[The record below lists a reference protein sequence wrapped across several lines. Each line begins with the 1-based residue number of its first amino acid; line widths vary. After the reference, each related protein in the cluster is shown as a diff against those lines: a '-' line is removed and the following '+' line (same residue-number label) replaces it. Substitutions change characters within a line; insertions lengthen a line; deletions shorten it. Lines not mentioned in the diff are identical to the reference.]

1 MKKRLVALLAG
12 LLTVLSLGFG
22 LAQFSDVPAGHW
34 AKEAVEA
41 LAARGIIVGFP
52 DGTFRGNETLTR
64 YQAALI
70 IYRLLQQIEEELK
83 AKGESPTMEALS
95 PEDLEALKNAIQ
107 ELAAELAAL
116 GVRVSALEDSAA
128 TKEDIAR
135 LEALI
140 EELKAQPAPEP
151 GMDQAALQDLLDR
164 VEAASIA
171 ADTALAQAQ
180 QLAEQLEALAQ
191 DVEGVK
197 GDLAALATQVEAN
210 AQAIQALNEL
220 AVLLNQDVLS
230 LRDQVAAL
238 EKGAVTQEDLENLKA
253 SLEGLKG
260 RLESVEALVESLA
273 SESDL
278 TDRVEAASIA
288 ADTALA
294 QAQQLAQQLAE
305 QLEALA
311 QDVEGVKGDLAALAT
326 QVEANAQAIQA
337 LNELAVLLNQDVLSL
352 RDQVAALEKGAVT
365 QEDLENLK
373 ASLEGLKGRLE
384 SVEALVESLASE
396 SDLTDRVEAASIA
409 ADTALAQAQQLAE
422 QLEALAQDVEGVKGD
437 LAALATQVEANA
449 QTIQALNELAVL
461 LNQDVLSLQ
470 DRVTALE
477 KALAER
483 GEGPDINLD
492 DLASKEDVAAIQ
504 EFAAALRSDLVGLS
518 EKVSKLE
525 GQVAELSKVQYSIKG
540 SLTATYGFVTL
551 AGDNFDIDR
560 LFATP
565 FSTGVFGSST
575 LPPDQQVGSN
585 VELPD
590 VASRQLTEGSLTLDF
605 GFKNNAPAATGVAV
619 SEATVQIFTSAI
631 TSGAPTPNP
640 RLNTATL
647 KGTVD
652 GQPFSVVYHWR
663 ASSFQFNDYLFVNRS
678 DSRREHRQGVVATF
692 QGTKLPLSPEV
703 TVVLG
708 TSSGGD
714 SGNIFGDS
722 GYFGIRAA
730 LKPLEGLTL
739 ALNYALADTEPLTAT
754 PPANPD
760 RSALGVDGTL
770 KLGDFSVK
778 GLFVTSR
785 PETGIYFRNYFD
797 PNESDWVYYVQLDGK
812 LGPLSLKANYH
823 AVDPDYANGRAGMSA
838 DHLQYYG
845 GVKGRQNPAPYRANE
860 EGLGVELGLPVG
872 PVEIG
877 GYLNSYGTYPY
888 NPAPNAIT
896 TEAGASAKV
905 ALFSGFSLKA
915 AYDAAWKGDSYLD
928 LRIQNSASITGTLS
942 HDGAAKDALVKDLN
956 LTLEGKYNNLH
967 TSSPYFGLAVY
978 GDYKLAL
985 GPLSLDKI
993 LFRYHEPNFNNP
1005 NDETLKGG
1013 LQASVKLDTLPL
1025 KPSLIGEVAARQTQ
1039 QTTGGPIEELKWSV
1053 GLSLGELL
1061 FPGSK
1066 LEARYGEYRAANVA
1080 DILRG
1085 AVNRAFDPSDD
1096 RLYSG
1101 GGTASGFVAGFNVT
1115 WSYYDFRADYGEYI
1129 TSLGDHARTFRVTYT
1144 TRF

>member
-12 LLTVLSLGFG
+12 LLTVLSMGFG

-41 LAARGIIVGFP
+41 LAAKGIIVGFP
-52 DGTFRGNETLTR
+52 DGTFRGNEPITR

-83 AKGESPTMEALS
+83 AKGTSPTLEALS

-128 TKEDIAR
+128 TKDDIAR

-140 EELKAQPAPEP
+140 EELRAQPAPEP

-191 DVEGVK
+191 
-197 GDLAALATQVEAN
+197 
-210 AQAIQALNEL
+210 AIQALNEL
-220 AVLLNQDVLS
+220 AVTLNQDVLS

-278 TDRVEAASIA
+278 LDRVEAASIA

-294 QAQQLAQQLAE
+294 QAQQLAE

-311 QDVEGVKGDLAALAT
+311 QAVEGVKGDLAALAT

-337 LNELAVLLNQDVLSL
+337 LNELAVTLNQDVLSL

-396 SDLTDRVEAASIA
+396 SDLLDRVEAASIA

-422 QLEALAQDVEGVKGD
+422 QLEALAQAVEGVKGD

-449 QTIQALNELAVL
+449 QAIQALNELAVL

-477 KALAER
+477 KALAEQ
-483 GEGPDINLD
+483 GEGPAINLD
-492 DLASKEDVAAIQ
+492 ELASKEDVAAVQ
-504 EFAAALRSDLVGLS
+504 EFAAALRSDLVSLS

-525 GQVAELSKVQYSIKG
+525 SQVADLSRVQYSIRG
-540 SLTATYGFVTL
+540 ALTATYGFVTL
-551 AGDNFDIDR
+551 AGTNFDIDR

-565 FSTGVFGSST
+565 FSTGVFGST
-575 LPPDQQVGSN
+575 EQKGSN
-585 VELPD
+585 VELED

-631 TSGAPTPNP
+631 ASGAPTPNP

-663 ASSFQFNDYLFVNRS
+663 FSSFRFNDYLFVNRS

-708 TSSGGD
+708 TSSATGTGADLGD
-714 SGNIFGDS
+714 IFGVS

-739 ALNYALADTEPLTAT
+739 ALNYALADEEA
-754 PPANPD
+754 ASGGNPD

-823 AVDPDYANGRAGMSA
+823 AVDPDYANGQAGMSA

-1013 LQASVKLDTLPL
+1013 LQASLKLDGLPF
-1025 KPSLIGEVAARQTQ
+1025 KPSLTGEVAARQTRQ
-1039 QTTGGPIEELKWSV
+1039 ASGGNIEELKWSV

-1096 RLYSG
+1096 RLYSDN
-1101 GGTASGFVAGFNVT
+1101 GTNSGSVSGSVAGFNVT

-1129 TSLGDHARTFRVTYT
+1129 TSAGDHARTFRVTYT

>member
-12 LLTVLSLGFG
+12 LLTVLSMGFG

-41 LAARGIIVGFP
+41 LAAKGIIVGFP
-52 DGTFRGNETLTR
+52 DGTYRGNENLTR

-83 AKGESPTMEALS
+83 AKGTSPTMEAMS

-128 TKEDIAR
+128 TKDDIAR
-135 LEALI
+135 LEAMLQ
-140 EELKAQPAPEP
+140 ELKAQPAPEP
-151 GMDQAALQDLLDR
+151 GMDQAALQDLMDRVEAASIAADTALAQAQQLAAELAALGVRVSALEDSAATKDDIARLEAMLQELKAQLAPEPGMDQAALQDLMDR

-180 QLAEQLEALAQ
+180 QLAERLEALAQ

-197 GDLAALATQVEAN
+197 DELAALSTQVEAN

-220 AVLLNQDVLS
+220 AVILNQDVLA

-238 EKGAVTQEDLENLKA
+238 EKGAVTQEDLANLKA
-253 SLEGLKG
+253 SLEELKG

-273 SESDL
+273 
-278 TDRVEAASIA
+278 
-288 ADTALA
+288 
-294 QAQQLAQQLAE
+294 
-305 QLEALA
+305 
-311 QDVEGVKGDLAALAT
+311 
-326 QVEANAQAIQA
+326 
-337 LNELAVLLNQDVLSL
+337 
-352 RDQVAALEKGAVT
+352 
-365 QEDLENLK
+365 
-373 ASLEGLKGRLE
+373 
-384 SVEALVESLASE
+384 

-422 QLEALAQDVEGVKGD
+422 QLEALAQAVEGVKGD
-437 LAALATQVEANA
+437 LAALSTQVEANA
-449 QTIQALNELAVL
+449 QAIQTLNELAVL

-477 KALAER
+477 KTLAER
-483 GEGPDINLD
+483 GEGPAINLD
-492 DLASKEDVAAIQ
+492 ELASKEDVAAVQ
-504 EFAAALRSDLVGLS
+504 EFAAALRSDLVSLS

-551 AGDNFDIDR
+551 AGDNNFDIDR

-565 FSTGVFGSST
+565 FSTGVFGST
-575 LPPDQQVGSN
+575 EQEPSN
-585 VELPD
+585 VRLGD
-590 VASRQLTEGSLTLDF
+590 VASRQLTGGSLTLDF
-605 GFKNNAPAATGVAV
+605 GVKNNAPAATGVAV
-619 SEATVQIFTSAI
+619 SEATVQIVTSAI
-631 TSGAPTPNP
+631 ASGAPTPNL

-663 ASSFQFNDYLFVNRS
+663 ASSFQFNDYLFVNKS
-678 DSRREHRQGVVATF
+678 DPAGREHRQGVVATF

-708 TSSGGD
+708 TSSD
-714 SGNIFGDS
+714 ADADPGNIFGAN

-730 LKPLEGLTL
+730 FKPLEGFTL
-739 ALNYALADTEPLTAT
+739 ALNYALADTETLAAT

-785 PETGIYFRNYFD
+785 PETGIYFRDYFD
-797 PNESDWVYYVQLDGK
+797 PNISDWVYYVQLDGK

-823 AVDPDYANGRAGMSA
+823 AVDPQYADDPADPTYRAGMSA
-838 DHLQYYG
+838 DHLKYYG
-845 GVKGRQNPAPYRANE
+845 GVTGRQNPAPYKANE
-860 EGLGVELGLPVG
+860 EGLGVELGLPLG
-872 PVEIG
+872 PVELG
-877 GYLNSYGTYPY
+877 GYLNSYGAYPY
-888 NPAPNAIT
+888 TPATDAIT

-915 AYDAAWKGDSYLD
+915 AYDAAWKGDYYLHFKTPD
-928 LRIQNSASITGTLS
+928 SASITGTLS

-956 LTLEGKYNNLH
+956 LTLEGTYNDLH

-978 GDYKLAL
+978 GDYKFAL

-993 LFRYHEPNFNNP
+993 LFRYSDP
-1005 NDETLKGG
+1005 DLSTGGGETLKGG
-1013 LQASVKLDTLPL
+1013 LQASLKLDDLPF
-1025 KPSLIGEVAARQTQ
+1025 KPSLIGEVAARQT
-1039 QTTGGPIEELKWSV
+1039 GGSGGTEELKWSV
-1053 GLSLGELL
+1053 GLSLGEFL
-1061 FPGSK
+1061 FPGSR
-1066 LEARYGEYRAANVA
+1066 LEARYGEYRASKVA
-1080 DILRG
+1080 DIRVG
-1085 AVNRAFDPSDD
+1085 ATNRAFDPSDD

-1101 GGTASGFVAGFNVT
+1101 NGTASGFVAGFNVT
-1115 WSYYDFRADYGEYI
+1115 WSYYNFRADYGEYI
-1129 TSLGDHARTFRVTYT
+1129 IQRSTPTPLGDHARTFRVTYT
-1144 TRF
+1144 INF

>member
-12 LLTVLSLGFG
+12 LLTVLSMGFG

-52 DGTFRGNETLTR
+52 DGTFRGNEPITR

-83 AKGESPTMEALS
+83 AKGESPTLEALS
-95 PEDLEALKNAIQ
+95 PEDLEALRNAIQ

-128 TKEDIAR
+128 TKDDIAR

-191 DVEGVK
+191 AVEGVK
-197 GDLAALATQVEAN
+197 DELAALSTQVEAN

-220 AVLLNQDVLS
+220 AAILNQDVLS

-238 EKGAVTQEDLENLKA
+238 EKGAVTQEDLENLK
-253 SLEGLKG
+253 
-260 RLESVEALVESLA
+260 
-273 SESDL
+273 
-278 TDRVEAASIA
+278 T
-288 ADTALA
+288 
-294 QAQQLAQQLAE
+294 
-305 QLEALA
+305 
-311 QDVEGVKGDLAALAT
+311 
-326 QVEANAQAIQA
+326 
-337 LNELAVLLNQDVLSL
+337 
-352 RDQVAALEKGAVT
+352 
-365 QEDLENLK
+365 
-373 ASLEGLKGRLE
+373 SLEGLKGRLE

-449 QTIQALNELAVL
+449 QAIQALNELAVL

-477 KALAER
+477 KGLA
-483 GEGPDINLD
+483 
-492 DLASKEDVAAIQ
+492 DLQGVDFEQFATKEDVAAVQ
-504 EFAAALRSDLVGLS
+504 EFAAALRSDLVSLS

-525 GQVAELSKVQYSIKG
+525 GQVSKLEGQVADLSKVQYSIRG
-540 SLTATYGFVTL
+540 ALTATYGMVTL
-551 AGDNFDIDR
+551 AGPNNFDIDR

-565 FSTGVFGSST
+565 FSTGVFGAS
-575 LPPDQQVGSN
+575 QVASN
-585 VELPD
+585 VILPD
-590 VASRQLTEGSLTLDF
+590 VASRQLTGGSLTLDF
-605 GFKNNAPAATGVAV
+605 GIKNNAPAATGVAV
-619 SEATVQIFTSAI
+619 SEATVQTAFAATI
-631 TSGAPTPNP
+631 TSGGGFSANP
-640 RLNTATL
+640 AIRLNAATIR
-647 KGTVD
+647 GTVD
-652 GQPFSVVYHWR
+652 GQPFSVAYHR
-663 ASSFQFNDYLFVNRS
+663 VASSFQFNDYLFVNRS
-678 DSRREHRQGVVATF
+678 DPAGQEPRQGVVATF
-692 QGTKLPLSPEV
+692 QGAKLPLTPDV

-708 TSSGGD
+708 GSNTGG
-714 SGNIFGDS
+714 IFETT
-722 GYFGIRAA
+722 YFGIRTA

-739 ALNYALADTEPLTAT
+739 ALNYALADT
-754 PPANPD
+754 PAGGAGNPD

-785 PETGIYFRNYFD
+785 PATGIYFQNYFD
-797 PNESDWVYYVQLDGK
+797 PTISDWVYYVQLDGK

-823 AVDPDYANGRAGMSA
+823 AVDPQYANGQAGMSA
-838 DHLQYYG
+838 DHLAYYG
-845 GVKGRQNPAPYRANE
+845 GVTGRQNPAPYSANE
-860 EGLGVELGLPVG
+860 EGLGVELGLPLG
-872 PVEIG
+872 PVELG
-877 GYLNSYGTYPY
+877 GYLRSYGPYPY
-888 NPAPNAIT
+888 NPPAPGTIT
-896 TEAGASAKV
+896 TEAGASARV
-905 ALFSGFSLKA
+905 ALFSGFSLRA
-915 AYDAAWKGDSYLD
+915 AYDAVWTGASAGASYVD
-928 LRIQNSASITGTLS
+928 LSAPPNVRITGALS

-956 LTLEGKYNNLH
+956 LTLEGTYNDDPS
-967 TSSPYFGLAVY
+967 TPPPFFGLAVY
-978 GDYKLAL
+978 GDYKFAL

-993 LFRYHEPNFNNP
+993 LFRYSDPNLSTGGN
-1005 NDETLKGG
+1005 ETLKGG

-1025 KPSLIGEVAARQTQ
+1025 KPSLIGEVAARQT
-1039 QTTGGPIEELKWSV
+1039 GGSGGTEELKWSV
-1053 GLSLGELL
+1053 GLSLGEFL
-1061 FPGSK
+1061 FPGSR
-1066 LEARYGEYRAANVA
+1066 LEARYGEYRASRVASILVGATNQAFNPANDV
-1080 DILRG
+1080 L
-1085 AVNRAFDPSDD
+1085 F
-1096 RLYSG
+1096 SG
-1101 GGTASGFVAGFNVT
+1101 PGGASGSLAGFNVT

>member
-12 LLTVLSLGFG
+12 LLTVLSMGFG

-41 LAARGIIVGFP
+41 LAAKGILVGFP

-83 AKGESPTMEALS
+83 AKGEAPTLEALT

-128 TKEDIAR
+128 TKDDIAR

-140 EELKAQPAPEP
+140 EELKAQPMPEVEP
-151 GMDQAALQDLLDR
+151 GMDQAALEDLLDR

-197 GDLAALATQVEAN
+197 GDVAALATQVEAN

-230 LRDQVAAL
+230 L
-238 EKGAVTQEDLENLKA
+238 
-253 SLEGLKG
+253 
-260 RLESVEALVESLA
+260 
-273 SESDL
+273 
-278 TDRVEAASIA
+278 
-288 ADTALA
+288 
-294 QAQQLAQQLAE
+294 
-305 QLEALA
+305 
-311 QDVEGVKGDLAALAT
+311 
-326 QVEANAQAIQA
+326 
-337 LNELAVLLNQDVLSL
+337 
-352 RDQVAALEKGAVT
+352 
-365 QEDLENLK
+365 
-373 ASLEGLKGRLE
+373 
-384 SVEALVESLASE
+384 
-396 SDLTDRVEAASIA
+396 
-409 ADTALAQAQQLAE
+409 
-422 QLEALAQDVEGVKGD
+422 
-437 LAALATQVEANA
+437 
-449 QTIQALNELAVL
+449 
-461 LNQDVLSLQ
+461 Q

-477 KALAER
+477 KALA
-483 GEGPDINLD
+483 
-492 DLASKEDVAAIQ
+492 DLQGVDFEQFATKEDVAAVQ
-504 EFAAALRSDLVGLS
+504 EFAAALRSDLVSLS

-525 GQVAELSKVQYSIKG
+525 GQVADLSKVQYSIKG

-575 LPPDQQVGSN
+575 LPPDQQVDSN

-605 GFKNNAPAATGVAV
+605 GVKNNAPAATGVAV

-631 TSGAPTPNP
+631 ASGAPTPNP

-708 TSSGGD
+708 TSSAGD

-730 LKPLEGLTL
+730 FKPLEGLTL
-739 ALNYALADTEPLTAT
+739 ALNYALADTETLAAT
-754 PPANPD
+754 PPTNPD
-760 RSALGVDGTL
+760 RSALSVDGTL

-785 PETGIYFRNYFD
+785 PATGIYFQDYFD
-797 PNESDWVYYVQLDGK
+797 PNRSDWVYYVQLDGK

-823 AVDPDYANGRAGMSA
+823 AVDDDYANGVAGMSA
-838 DHLQYYG
+838 DHLAYYD
-845 GVKGRQNPAPYRANE
+845 GVTGRQNPAPYKADE

-872 PVEIG
+872 PVELG
-877 GYLNSYGTYPY
+877 GYLKSYGAYPY
-888 NPAPNAIT
+888 LTSAIT

-905 ALFSGFSLKA
+905 ALFSGFGLRA
-915 AYDAAWKGDSYLD
+915 AYDAKWTGASYVD
-928 LRIQNSASITGTLS
+928 LATQTSASITGTLS

-978 GDYKLAL
+978 GDYKFAL

-993 LFRYHEPNFNNP
+993 LFRYHEPNFNSSG
-1005 NDETLKGG
+1005 DETLKGG

-1025 KPSLIGEVAARQTQ
+1025 KPSLIGEVAARQT
-1039 QTTGGPIEELKWSV
+1039 GGTEELKWSV
-1053 GLSLGELL
+1053 GLSLGEFL

-1066 LEARYGEYRAANVA
+1066 LEARYGEYRAANV
-1080 DILRG
+1080 DNILVG
-1085 AVNRAFDPSDD
+1085 NTNKAFDPSDD
-1096 RLYSG
+1096 PLYRSNSG
-1101 GGTASGFVAGFNVT
+1101 TQSGFVAGFNVT

-1129 TSLGDHARTFRVTYT
+1129 TSAGGHARTFRVTYT

>member
-12 LLTVLSLGFG
+12 LLTVLSMGFG

-83 AKGESPTMEALS
+83 AKGESPTLQALS

-140 EELKAQPAPEP
+140 QELRAQPMPEVEP

-230 LRDQVAAL
+230 L
-238 EKGAVTQEDLENLKA
+238 
-253 SLEGLKG
+253 
-260 RLESVEALVESLA
+260 
-273 SESDL
+273 
-278 TDRVEAASIA
+278 
-288 ADTALA
+288 
-294 QAQQLAQQLAE
+294 
-305 QLEALA
+305 
-311 QDVEGVKGDLAALAT
+311 
-326 QVEANAQAIQA
+326 
-337 LNELAVLLNQDVLSL
+337 
-352 RDQVAALEKGAVT
+352 
-365 QEDLENLK
+365 
-373 ASLEGLKGRLE
+373 
-384 SVEALVESLASE
+384 
-396 SDLTDRVEAASIA
+396 
-409 ADTALAQAQQLAE
+409 
-422 QLEALAQDVEGVKGD
+422 
-437 LAALATQVEANA
+437 
-449 QTIQALNELAVL
+449 
-461 LNQDVLSLQ
+461 Q

-483 GEGPDINLD
+483 GEGPAINLED
-492 DLASKEDVAAIQ
+492 FATKEDVAAVQ

-525 GQVAELSKVQYSIKG
+525 SQVAELSRVQYSIKG

-565 FSTGVFGSST
+565 FSTGVFGPTEQKDS
-575 LPPDQQVGSN
+575 D

-590 VASRQLTEGSLTLDF
+590 VASRQLTGGSLTLDF
-605 GFKNNAPAATGVAV
+605 GVKNNAPAATGVAV
-619 SEATVQIFTSAI
+619 SEATVQTAFAATI
-631 TSGAPTPNP
+631 TSGGTFSANP
-640 RLNTATL
+640 AIRLNAATIR
-647 KGTVD
+647 GTVD
-652 GQPFSVVYHWR
+652 GQPFSVAYHR
-663 ASSFQFNDYLFVNRS
+663 VASSFQFNDYLFVNKS
-678 DSRREHRQGVVATF
+678 DPEGKELRQGVVATF
-692 QGTKLPLSPEV
+692 QGTKLPLTPDV

-708 TSSGGD
+708 GSDAGG
-714 SGNIFGDS
+714 IFETT
-722 GYFGIRAA
+722 YFGIRTA

-739 ALNYALADTEPLTAT
+739 ALNYALADT
-754 PPANPD
+754 PAAGNPD

-785 PETGIYFRNYFD
+785 PTAGIGFQDYFD
-797 PNESDWVYYVQLDGK
+797 PSRSDWVYYVQLDGK

-823 AVDPDYANGRAGMSA
+823 AVDPQYENGEAGMSA

-845 GVKGRQNPAPYRANE
+845 GVKGKQNPAPYKANE

-872 PVEIG
+872 PVELG
-877 GYLNSYGTYPY
+877 GYLRSYGPYPY
-888 NPAPNAIT
+888 NPPASDAIT
-896 TEAGASAKV
+896 TEVGASARV
-905 ALFSGFSLKA
+905 ALFSGFSLRA
-915 AYDAAWKGDSYLD
+915 AYDAAWRGDYYLQFKN
-928 LRIQNSASITGTLS
+928 QNSARITGTLR

-956 LTLEGKYNNLH
+956 LTLRGRYNLL
-967 TSSPYFGLAVY
+967 TGAFGLAVF
-978 GDYKLAL
+978 GDYKLAF

-993 LFRYHEPNFNNP
+993 LFRYSDPDLSAEGG
-1005 NDETLKGG
+1005 ETLKGG
-1013 LQASVKLDTLPL
+1013 LQASLKLDDLPF
-1025 KPSLIGEVAARQTQ
+1025 KPSLIGEVAAQ
-1039 QTTGGPIEELKWSV
+1039 QTRQAGGLNPIEELKWSV
-1053 GLSLGELL
+1053 GLSLGEFL
-1061 FPGSK
+1061 FPGSR

-1080 DILRG
+1080 SIRVGDT
-1085 AVNRAFDPSDD
+1085 NKAFDPSDD
-1096 RLYSG
+1096 PLYRSDSG
-1101 GGTASGFVAGFNVT
+1101 AQSGFVAGFNVT
-1115 WSYYDFRADYGEYI
+1115 WSYYGFRADYGEYI

>member
-12 LLTVLSLGFG
+12 LLTVLSMGFG

-41 LAARGIIVGFP
+41 LAAKGIIVGFP
-52 DGTFRGNETLTR
+52 DGTYRGNENLTR

-83 AKGESPTMEALS
+83 AKGTSPTMEAMS

-128 TKEDIAR
+128 TKDDIAR
-135 LEALI
+135 LEAMLQ
-140 EELKAQPAPEP
+140 ELKAQPAPEP
-151 GMDQAALQDLLDR
+151 GMDQAALQDLMDRVEAASIAADTALAQAQQLAAELAALGVRVSALEDSAATKDDIARLEAMLQELKAQLAPEPGMDQAALQDLMDR

-180 QLAEQLEALAQ
+180 QLAERLEALAQ

-197 GDLAALATQVEAN
+197 DELAALSTQVEAN

-220 AVLLNQDVLS
+220 AVILNQDVLA

-238 EKGAVTQEDLENLKA
+238 EKGAVTQEDLANLKA
-253 SLEGLKG
+253 SLEELKG

-273 SESDL
+273 
-278 TDRVEAASIA
+278 
-288 ADTALA
+288 
-294 QAQQLAQQLAE
+294 
-305 QLEALA
+305 
-311 QDVEGVKGDLAALAT
+311 
-326 QVEANAQAIQA
+326 
-337 LNELAVLLNQDVLSL
+337 
-352 RDQVAALEKGAVT
+352 
-365 QEDLENLK
+365 
-373 ASLEGLKGRLE
+373 
-384 SVEALVESLASE
+384 

-422 QLEALAQDVEGVKGD
+422 QLEALAQAVEGVKGD
-437 LAALATQVEANA
+437 LAALSTQVEANA
-449 QTIQALNELAVL
+449 QAIQTLNELAVL

-477 KALAER
+477 KGLA
-483 GEGPDINLD
+483 
-492 DLASKEDVAAIQ
+492 DLQGIDFEQFATKEDVAAVQ
-504 EFAAALRSDLVGLS
+504 EFAAALRSDLVSLS

-525 GQVAELSKVQYSIKG
+525 GQVADLSKVQYSIKG

-565 FSTGVFGSST
+565 FSTGVFGRST
-575 LPPDQQVGSN
+575 LPPDRQVGSN

-605 GFKNNAPAATGVAV
+605 GVKNNAPAATEVAV
-619 SEATVQIFTSAI
+619 SEATVQIAADAI
-631 TSGAPTPNP
+631 ALEALTPNL

-663 ASSFQFNDYLFVNRS
+663 ASSFQFNDYLFVNKS
-678 DSRREHRQGVVATF
+678 DPARRERRQGVVATF

-708 TSSGGD
+708 TSLDGD
-714 SGNIFGDS
+714 PGDVFGDN

-730 LKPLEGLTL
+730 FKPLEGLTL

-754 PPANPD
+754 PPDNPD
-760 RSALGVDGTL
+760 RTALGVDGTL
-770 KLGDFSVK
+770 ELGDFSVK

-797 PNESDWVYYVQLDGK
+797 PKESDWVYYIQLDGK

-823 AVDPDYANGRAGMSA
+823 AVDPQYENGEAGMSA
-838 DHLQYYG
+838 DHLEYYG
-845 GVKGRQNPAPYRANE
+845 GVKGKQNPAPYKANE
-860 EGLGVELGLPVG
+860 EGLGVELGLPLG
-872 PVEIG
+872 PAELG
-877 GYLNSYGTYPY
+877 GYLNSYGAYPY
-888 NPAPNAIT
+888 KSGPIT
-896 TEAGASAKV
+896 TKAGASAKV

-915 AYDAAWKGDSYLD
+915 AYDAAWTGASYVD
-928 LRIQNSASITGTLS
+928 LAAQTSASITGTLS

-956 LTLEGKYNNLH
+956 LTLEGTYNNLH

-978 GDYKLAL
+978 GDYKFAL

-993 LFRYHEPNFNNP
+993 LFRYHEPNFNTQGG
-1005 NDETLKGG
+1005 ETLKGG

-1025 KPSLIGEVAARQTQ
+1025 KPSLTGEVAARRTEGSAV
-1039 QTTGGPIEELKWSV
+1039 TEELKWSV
-1053 GLSLGELL
+1053 GLSLGEFL

-1066 LEARYGEYRAANVA
+1066 LEARYGEYRASKV
-1080 DILRG
+1080 DSILVG
-1085 AVNRAFDPSDD
+1085 ATNSAFDPSDD
-1096 RLYSG
+1096 RLYSDS
-1101 GGTASGFVAGFNVT
+1101 GTVSGSVAGFNVT

-1129 TSLGDHARTFRVTYT
+1129 TSLGGHARTFRVTYT
-1144 TRF
+1144 VKF

>member
-12 LLTVLSLGFG
+12 LLTVLSMGFG

-41 LAARGIIVGFP
+41 LAARGILVGFP
-52 DGTFRGNETLTR
+52 DGTFRGNENLTR

-83 AKGESPTMEALS
+83 AKGASPTLEAMS

-128 TKEDIAR
+128 TKDDIAR
-135 LEALI
+135 LEAMI
-140 EELKAQPAPEP
+140 QELKAQPAPEP

-180 QLAEQLEALAQ
+180 QLAERLDALAQ

-197 GDLAALATQVEAN
+197 DELAALSTKVEAN

-220 AVLLNQDVLS
+220 AVVLNQDVLS
-230 LRDQVAAL
+230 LQDKVAAL
-238 EKGAVTQEDLENLKA
+238 QKGAVTQEDLENLKA

-273 SESDL
+273 S
-278 TDRVEAASIA
+278 
-288 ADTALA
+288 
-294 QAQQLAQQLAE
+294 
-305 QLEALA
+305 
-311 QDVEGVKGDLAALAT
+311 
-326 QVEANAQAIQA
+326 
-337 LNELAVLLNQDVLSL
+337 
-352 RDQVAALEKGAVT
+352 
-365 QEDLENLK
+365 
-373 ASLEGLKGRLE
+373 
-384 SVEALVESLASE
+384 
-396 SDLTDRVEAASIA
+396 DLTDRVEAASIA

-422 QLEALAQDVEGVKGD
+422 QLEALTQAVEGVKGD
-437 LAALATQVEANA
+437 LAALSTQVEANA
-449 QTIQALNELAVL
+449 QAIQTLNELAVL

-477 KALAER
+477 KALADLQ
-483 GEGPDINLD
+483 GANLEQFATKA
-492 DLASKEDVAAIQ
+492 DLEELATKEDVAAVQ
-504 EFAAALRSDLVGLS
+504 EFAAALRSDLVSLS

-525 GQVAELSKVQYSIKG
+525 GQVADLSKVQYSIKG
-540 SLTATYGFVTL
+540 ALTATYGFVTR
-551 AGDNFDIDR
+551 AGANNFDIDR

-565 FSTGVFGSST
+565 FSTGVFGAS
-575 LPPDQQVGSN
+575 QVASN
-585 VELPD
+585 VILPD
-590 VASRQLTEGSLTLDF
+590 VESRQLTGGSLTLDF
-605 GFKNNAPAATGVAV
+605 GVKNNAPAATGVAV
-619 SEATVQIFTSAI
+619 SEATVQTAFAATI
-631 TSGAPTPNP
+631 TSGGGFNANP
-640 RLNTATL
+640 AIRLNAATIR
-647 KGTVD
+647 GTVD
-652 GQPFSVVYHWR
+652 GQPFSVAYNRV
-663 ASSFQFNDYLFVNRS
+663 ASSFQFNDYLFVNKS
-678 DSRREHRQGVVATF
+678 DPAGQEPRQGVVATF
-692 QGTKLPLSPEV
+692 QGTKLPLTPDV

-708 TSSGGD
+708 GSNAGG
-714 SGNIFGDS
+714 IFETT
-722 GYFGIRAA
+722 YFGIRTA

-739 ALNYALADTEPLTAT
+739 ALNYALADT
-754 PPANPD
+754 PAAGNPD

-785 PETGIYFRNYFD
+785 PATGIYFRDYFD
-797 PNESDWVYYVQLDGK
+797 PTISDWVYYVQLDGK

-823 AVDPDYANGRAGMSA
+823 AVDDDYANGVAGMSA
-838 DHLQYYG
+838 DHLAYYG
-845 GVKGRQNPAPYRANE
+845 GVTGRQNPAPYPHNE

-877 GYLNSYGTYPY
+877 GYLNSYGAYPY
-888 NPAPNAIT
+888 TPAPGAIT

-905 ALFSGFSLKA
+905 ALFSGFSLRA
-915 AYDAAWKGDSYLD
+915 AYDATWTGNRFLD
-928 LRIQNSASITGTLS
+928 FDTRTSARITGTLS

-956 LTLEGKYNNLH
+956 LTLEVTYNDDPH
-967 TSSPYFGLAVY
+967 TSNPYFGLAVY
-978 GDYKLAL
+978 GDYKFAL

-1005 NDETLKGG
+1005 SDETLKGG
-1013 LQASVKLDTLPL
+1013 LQASVKLDDLPL
-1025 KPSLIGEVAARQTQ
+1025 KPSLIGEVAARQT
-1039 QTTGGPIEELKWSV
+1039 GGSGGTEELKWSV
-1053 GLSLGELL
+1053 GLSLGEFL

-1066 LEARYGEYRAANVA
+1066 LEARYGEYRASNVA
-1080 DILRG
+1080 SILVG
-1085 AVNRAFDPSDD
+1085 ATNKAFDPSDD
-1096 RLYSG
+1096 RLYSDS
-1101 GGTASGFVAGFNVT
+1101 GTDSGSVAGFNVT

-1129 TSLGDHARTFRVTYT
+1129 TSRGDHARTFRVTYT

>member
-12 LLTVLSLGFG
+12 LLTVLSMGFG

-41 LAARGIIVGFP
+41 LAAKGILVGFP
-52 DGTFRGNETLTR
+52 DGTYRGNEPLTR

-83 AKGESPTMEALS
+83 AKGESPTMEAMS

-128 TKEDIAR
+128 TKDDIAR
-135 LEALI
+135 LEAMLQ
-140 EELKAQPAPEP
+140 ELKAQPAPEP
-151 GMDQAALQDLLDR
+151 GMDQAALQDLMDRVEAASIAADTALAQAQQLAAELAALGVRVSALEDSAATKDDIARLEAMIQELKAQLAPEPGMDQAALQDLMDR

-180 QLAEQLEALAQ
+180 QLAERLEALAQ

-197 GDLAALATQVEAN
+197 DELAALSTQVEAN

-220 AVLLNQDVLS
+220 AVILNQDVLS

-238 EKGAVTQEDLENLKA
+238 EKGAVTQEDLANLEA

-273 SESDL
+273 
-278 TDRVEAASIA
+278 
-288 ADTALA
+288 
-294 QAQQLAQQLAE
+294 
-305 QLEALA
+305 
-311 QDVEGVKGDLAALAT
+311 
-326 QVEANAQAIQA
+326 
-337 LNELAVLLNQDVLSL
+337 
-352 RDQVAALEKGAVT
+352 
-365 QEDLENLK
+365 
-373 ASLEGLKGRLE
+373 
-384 SVEALVESLASE
+384 

-422 QLEALAQDVEGVKGD
+422 QLEALAQAVEGVKGD
-437 LAALATQVEANA
+437 LAALSTQVEANA
-449 QTIQALNELAVL
+449 QAIQTLNELAVL

-477 KALAER
+477 KGLA
-483 GEGPDINLD
+483 
-492 DLASKEDVAAIQ
+492 DLQGVDFEEFATKEDVAAVQ

-525 GQVAELSKVQYSIKG
+525 GQVADLSKVQYSIKG
-540 SLTATYGFVTL
+540 SLSATYGMVTL
-551 AGDNFDIDR
+551 AGANNFDIDR

-565 FSTGVFGSST
+565 FSTGVFGAS
-575 LPPDQQVGSN
+575 QVASN
-585 VELPD
+585 VILPD
-590 VASRQLTEGSLTLDF
+590 VASRQLTGGSLTLDF
-605 GFKNNAPAATGVAV
+605 GVKNNAPAATGVAV
-619 SEATVQIFTSAI
+619 SEATVQTAFAATI
-631 TSGAPTPNP
+631 TSGGGFNANP
-640 RLNTATL
+640 AIRLNAATIR
-647 KGTVD
+647 GTVD
-652 GQPFSVVYHWR
+652 GQPFSVAYNRV
-663 ASSFQFNDYLFVNRS
+663 ASSFQFNDYLFVNKS
-678 DSRREHRQGVVATF
+678 DPAGQEPRQGVVATF
-692 QGTKLPLSPEV
+692 QGTKLPLTPDV

-708 TSSGGD
+708 GSNAGG
-714 SGNIFGDS
+714 IFETT
-722 GYFGIRAA
+722 YFGIRTA

-739 ALNYALADTEPLTAT
+739 ALNYALADTPVAG
-754 PPANPD
+754 NPD

-785 PETGIYFRNYFD
+785 PATGIYFQNYFD
-797 PNESDWVYYVQLDGK
+797 PTISDWVYYVQLDGK

-823 AVDPDYANGRAGMSA
+823 AVDPDYANGVAGMSA
-838 DHLQYYG
+838 DHLAYYG
-845 GVKGRQNPAPYRANE
+845 GVTGRQNPAPYPANE
-860 EGLGVELGLPVG
+860 EGLGVELGLPLG
-872 PVEIG
+872 PVELG

-888 NPAPNAIT
+888 NPGTINT
-896 TEAGASAKV
+896 DAGASVRV
-905 ALFSGFSLKA
+905 ALFSGFSLTA
-915 AYDAAWKGDSYLD
+915 AYDAAWTGASYVD
-928 LRIQNSASITGTLS
+928 LNTQTSASITGTLS

-967 TSSPYFGLAVY
+967 TPNPFFGLAVY
-978 GDYKLAL
+978 GDYKFAL

-1005 NDETLKGG
+1005 SDETLKGG
-1013 LQASVKLDTLPL
+1013 LQASVRLDTLPL
-1025 KPSLIGEVAARQTQ
+1025 KPSLIGEVAARQT
-1039 QTTGGPIEELKWSV
+1039 GGSGGTEELKWSV

-1066 LEARYGEYRAANVA
+1066 LEARYGEYRASNVA
-1080 DILRG
+1080 SILVG
-1085 AVNRAFDPSDD
+1085 DTDKAFDPSDD
-1096 RLYSG
+1096 RLYSNNPG
-1101 GGTASGFVAGFNVT
+1101 SSSESGSVAGFNVT

-1129 TSLGDHARTFRVTYT
+1129 TSRGDHARTFRVTYT

>member
-1 MKKRLVALLAG
+1 MKKRLVTLLAG
-12 LLTVLSLGFG
+12 LLTVLSMGFG

-41 LAARGIIVGFP
+41 LAAKGIIVGFP
-52 DGTFRGNETLTR
+52 DGTFRGNEGLTR

-83 AKGESPTMEALS
+83 AKGESPTMEAMS
-95 PEDLEALKNAIQ
+95 SEDLEALKNAIQ

-128 TKEDIAR
+128 TKDDIAR
-135 LEALI
+135 LEAMI

-191 DVEGVK
+191 AVEGVK
-197 GDLAALATQVEAN
+197 DELAALSTQVEAN

-220 AVLLNQDVLS
+220 AVTLNQDVLS

-273 SESDL
+273 SDL

-294 QAQQLAQQLAE
+294 QAQQLAE
-305 QLEALA
+305 QLDALA
-311 QDVEGVKGDLAALAT
+311 QDVEGVKGDVAALAT

-337 LNELAVLLNQDVLSL
+337 LNELAVTLNQDVLSL

-384 SVEALVESLASE
+384 SVEALVESLAS
-396 SDLTDRVEAASIA
+396 DLTDRVEAASIA

-437 LAALATQVEANA
+437 LAALSTQVEANA
-449 QTIQALNELAVL
+449 QAIRALNELAVL

-477 KALAER
+477 KGLA
-483 GEGPDINLD
+483 
-492 DLASKEDVAAIQ
+492 DLQGVDFEEFATKEDVAAVQ
-504 EFAAALRSDLVGLS
+504 EFAAALRSDLVSLS

-525 GQVAELSKVQYSIKG
+525 GQVADLSKVQYSIKG
-540 SLTATYGFVTL
+540 SLTATYGFVTR
-551 AGDNFDIDR
+551 AGTNNFDIDR

-565 FSTGVFGSST
+565 FSTGVFGAS
-575 LPPDQQVGSN
+575 QVASN
-585 VELPD
+585 VILPD
-590 VASRQLTEGSLTLDF
+590 VASRQLTGGSLTLDF
-605 GFKNNAPAATGVAV
+605 GVKNNAPAATGVAV

-631 TSGAPTPNP
+631 ASGAPTPNP

-652 GQPFSVVYHWR
+652 GQPFSVAYHWR

-678 DSRREHRQGVVATF
+678 DPAGREHRQGVVATF

-708 TSSGGD
+708 TSSAGD
-714 SGNIFGDS
+714 PGDIFGDN

-730 LKPLEGLTL
+730 FKPLEGLTL
-739 ALNYALADTEPLTAT
+739 ALNYALADTETLAAT
-754 PPANPD
+754 PPTNPD

-785 PETGIYFRNYFD
+785 PATGIYFQDYFD
-797 PNESDWVYYVQLDGK
+797 PAISDWVYYVQLDGK

-823 AVDPDYANGRAGMSA
+823 AVDPDYADAGSPTGKAGMSA
-838 DHLQYYG
+838 DHLDYYG
-845 GVKGRQNPAPYRANE
+845 GVTGGQNPAPYPANE

-877 GYLNSYGTYPY
+877 GYLNSYGAYPY
-888 NPAPNAIT
+888 NPPALNAIA

-905 ALFSGFSLKA
+905 ALFSGFSLRA
-915 AYDAAWKGDSYLD
+915 AYDAAWKGDYYLD
-928 LRIQNSASITGTLS
+928 LKNPNSAGITGTLS

-956 LTLEGKYNNLH
+956 LTLRGSYDLLAN
-967 TSSPYFGLAVY
+967 TFGLAVY
-978 GDYKLAL
+978 GDYKLAF

-993 LFRYHEPNFNNP
+993 LFRYSDLNLSTGGN
-1005 NDETLKGG
+1005 ETLKGG

-1025 KPSLIGEVAARQTQ
+1025 KPSLTGEVAARQT
-1039 QTTGGPIEELKWSV
+1039 GGTEELKWSV
-1053 GLSLGELL
+1053 GLSLGEFL

-1080 DILRG
+1080 SILVG
-1085 AVNRAFDPSDD
+1085 ATNKAFDPSDD

-1101 GGTASGFVAGFNVT
+1101 GGGNNGSVAGFNVT

-1129 TSLGDHARTFRVTYT
+1129 TSAGDHARTFRVTYT

>member
-12 LLTVLSLGFG
+12 LLTVLSMGFG

-41 LAARGIIVGFP
+41 LAARGILVGFP
-52 DGTFRGNETLTR
+52 DGTFRGNENLTR

-83 AKGESPTMEALS
+83 AKGEAPTLQALT

-128 TKEDIAR
+128 TKDDIAR
-135 LEALI
+135 LEAMI
-140 EELKAQPAPEP
+140 QELKAQPAPEP
-151 GMDQAALQDLLDR
+151 GMDQAALQDLTDR

-191 DVEGVK
+191 AVEGVK
-197 GDLAALATQVEAN
+197 DELAALSTQVEAN

-238 EKGAVTQEDLENLKA
+238 EKGAVTQEDLANLEA

-273 SESDL
+273 
-278 TDRVEAASIA
+278 
-288 ADTALA
+288 
-294 QAQQLAQQLAE
+294 
-305 QLEALA
+305 
-311 QDVEGVKGDLAALAT
+311 
-326 QVEANAQAIQA
+326 
-337 LNELAVLLNQDVLSL
+337 
-352 RDQVAALEKGAVT
+352 
-365 QEDLENLK
+365 
-373 ASLEGLKGRLE
+373 
-384 SVEALVESLASE
+384 

-422 QLEALAQDVEGVKGD
+422 QLEALAQAVEGVKGD
-437 LAALATQVEANA
+437 LAALSTQVEANA
-449 QTIQALNELAVL
+449 QAIQTLNELAVL

-477 KALAER
+477 KGLADLQ
-483 GEGPDINLD
+483 GANLEQFATKA
-492 DLASKEDVAAIQ
+492 DLEELANKEDVAAVQ
-504 EFAAALRSDLVGLS
+504 EFAAALRSDLVSLS

-525 GQVAELSKVQYSIKG
+525 GQVADLSKVQYSIKG
-540 SLTATYGFVTL
+540 SLSATYGFVTL
-551 AGDNFDIDR
+551 AGTNNFDIDR

-565 FSTGVFGSST
+565 FSTGVFGAS
-575 LPPDQQVGSN
+575 QVASN
-585 VELPD
+585 VILPD
-590 VASRQLTEGSLTLDF
+590 VASRQLTGGSLTLDF
-605 GFKNNAPAATGVAV
+605 GVKNNAPAATGVAV
-619 SEATVQIFTSAI
+619 SEATVQTAFAATI
-631 TSGAPTPNP
+631 TSGGGFNANP
-640 RLNTATL
+640 AIRLNAATIR
-647 KGTVD
+647 GTVD
-652 GQPFSVVYHWR
+652 GQPFSVAYNRV
-663 ASSFQFNDYLFVNRS
+663 ASSFQFNDYLFVNKS
-678 DSRREHRQGVVATF
+678 DPAGQEPRQGVVATF
-692 QGTKLPLSPEV
+692 QGTKLPLTPDV

-708 TSSGGD
+708 GSNAGG
-714 SGNIFGDS
+714 IFETT
-722 GYFGIRAA
+722 YFGIRAA

-739 ALNYALADTEPLTAT
+739 ALNYALADTL
-754 PPANPD
+754 PPAGNPD

-785 PETGIYFRNYFD
+785 PATGTYFQGYFD
-797 PNESDWVYYVQLDGK
+797 PTISDWVYYVQLDGK

-823 AVDPDYANGRAGMSA
+823 AVDPGYAGGVAGMSA
-838 DHLQYYG
+838 DHLPYYG
-845 GVKGRQNPAPYRANE
+845 GVTGRQNPAPYRANE
-860 EGLGVELGLPVG
+860 EGLGVELGLPLG
-872 PVEIG
+872 PVELG

-888 NPAPNAIT
+888 NPGTIT

-915 AYDAAWKGDSYLD
+915 AYDAAWTGASYVD
-928 LRIQNSASITGTLS
+928 LNTRTNARITGTLS

-956 LTLEGKYNNLH
+956 LTLEVTYNDDPS
-967 TSSPYFGLAVY
+967 TPPPYFGLAVY
-978 GDYKLAL
+978 GDYKFAL

-1005 NDETLKGG
+1005 SDETLKGG
-1013 LQASVKLDTLPL
+1013 LQASLKLDGLPF
-1025 KPSLIGEVAARQTQ
+1025 KPSLTGEVAARQT
-1039 QTTGGPIEELKWSV
+1039 GGSGGTEELKWSV
-1053 GLSLGELL
+1053 GLSLGEFL
-1061 FPGSK
+1061 FPGSR
-1066 LEARYGEYRAANVA
+1066 LEARYGEYRASNVA
-1080 DILRG
+1080 SILVG
-1085 AVNRAFDPSDD
+1085 DTNSAFDPSDD
-1096 RLYSG
+1096 RLYSNNPVG
-1101 GGTASGFVAGFNVT
+1101 LGNNGSVAGFNVT

-1129 TSLGDHARTFRVTYT
+1129 TSAGDHARTFRVTYT

>member
-12 LLTVLSLGFG
+12 LLTVLSMGFG

-41 LAARGIIVGFP
+41 LAAKGILAGFP
-52 DGTFRGNETLTR
+52 DGTFRGNEPITR

-83 AKGESPTMEALS
+83 AKGESPTMEAMS

-128 TKEDIAR
+128 TKDDIAR
-135 LEALI
+135 LEAMI
-140 EELKAQPAPEP
+140 QELKAQPAPEP
-151 GMDQAALQDLLDR
+151 GMDQAALQDLMDR

-180 QLAEQLEALAQ
+180 QLAERLEALAQ

-197 GDLAALATQVEAN
+197 DELAALSTQVEAN

-238 EKGAVTQEDLENLKA
+238 EKGAVTQEDLANLKA

-273 SESDL
+273 
-278 TDRVEAASIA
+278 
-288 ADTALA
+288 
-294 QAQQLAQQLAE
+294 
-305 QLEALA
+305 
-311 QDVEGVKGDLAALAT
+311 
-326 QVEANAQAIQA
+326 
-337 LNELAVLLNQDVLSL
+337 
-352 RDQVAALEKGAVT
+352 
-365 QEDLENLK
+365 
-373 ASLEGLKGRLE
+373 
-384 SVEALVESLASE
+384 

-449 QTIQALNELAVL
+449 QAIQTLNELAVL

-477 KALAER
+477 KGLADLQ
-483 GEGPDINLD
+483 GANLEQFATKA
-492 DLASKEDVAAIQ
+492 DLEELATKEDVAAVQ
-504 EFAAALRSDLVGLS
+504 EFAAALRSDLVSLS

-525 GQVAELSKVQYSIKG
+525 SQVADLSKVQYSIKG

-551 AGDNFDIDR
+551 AGTNNFDIDR

-565 FSTGVFGSST
+565 FSTGVFGSPT
-575 LPPDQQVGSN
+575 LPPDQQVDSN

-605 GFKNNAPAATGVAV
+605 GVKNNAPAATGVAV

-631 TSGAPTPNP
+631 ASGAPTPNP

-708 TSSGGD
+708 TSSGWRLRQHLWGQRLLRHPRRPQAPGGPHPGPELRLGRYRD
-714 SGNIFGDS
+714 PCGGNQP
-722 GYFGIRAA
+722 R
-730 LKPLEGLTL
+730 PL
-739 ALNYALADTEPLTAT
+739 
-754 PPANPD
+754 
-760 RSALGVDGTL
+760 
-770 KLGDFSVK
+770 
-778 GLFVTSR
+778 R
-785 PETGIYFRNYFD
+785 P
-797 PNESDWVYYVQLDGK
+797 
-812 LGPLSLKANYH
+812 
-823 AVDPDYANGRAGMSA
+823 GR
-838 DHLQYYG
+838 
-845 GVKGRQNPAPYRANE
+845 GRHP
-860 EGLGVELGLPVG
+860 
-872 PVEIG
+872 
-877 GYLNSYGTYPY
+877 
-888 NPAPNAIT
+888 
-896 TEAGASAKV
+896 EA
-905 ALFSGFSLKA
+905 
-915 AYDAAWKGDSYLD
+915 
-928 LRIQNSASITGTLS
+928 
-942 HDGAAKDALVKDLN
+942 
-956 LTLEGKYNNLH
+956 
-967 TSSPYFGLAVY
+967 
-978 GDYKLAL
+978 
-985 GPLSLDKI
+985 
-993 LFRYHEPNFNNP
+993 
-1005 NDETLKGG
+1005 GG
-1013 LQASVKLDTLPL
+1013 LQRQGPLRHQPARHRHLLP
-1025 KPSLIGEVAARQTQ
+1025 
-1039 QTTGGPIEELKWSV
+1039 
-1053 GLSLGELL
+1053 GLL
-1061 FPGSK
+1061 
-1066 LEARYGEYRAANVA
+1066 
-1080 DILRG
+1080 
-1085 AVNRAFDPSDD
+1085 
-1096 RLYSG
+1096 
-1101 GGTASGFVAGFNVT
+1101 
-1115 WSYYDFRADYGEYI
+1115 
-1129 TSLGDHARTFRVTYT
+1129 
-1144 TRF
+1144 

>member
-12 LLTVLSLGFG
+12 LLTVLSMGFG

-41 LAARGIIVGFP
+41 LAAKGIVIGFP

-83 AKGESPTMEALS
+83 AKGTSPTMEAMS

-128 TKEDIAR
+128 TKDDIAR

-140 EELKAQPAPEP
+140 EELRAQPMPEVEP

-230 LRDQVAAL
+230 L
-238 EKGAVTQEDLENLKA
+238 
-253 SLEGLKG
+253 
-260 RLESVEALVESLA
+260 
-273 SESDL
+273 
-278 TDRVEAASIA
+278 
-288 ADTALA
+288 
-294 QAQQLAQQLAE
+294 
-305 QLEALA
+305 
-311 QDVEGVKGDLAALAT
+311 
-326 QVEANAQAIQA
+326 
-337 LNELAVLLNQDVLSL
+337 
-352 RDQVAALEKGAVT
+352 
-365 QEDLENLK
+365 
-373 ASLEGLKGRLE
+373 
-384 SVEALVESLASE
+384 
-396 SDLTDRVEAASIA
+396 
-409 ADTALAQAQQLAE
+409 
-422 QLEALAQDVEGVKGD
+422 
-437 LAALATQVEANA
+437 
-449 QTIQALNELAVL
+449 
-461 LNQDVLSLQ
+461 Q

-483 GEGPDINLD
+483 GEGPAINLD
-492 DLASKEDVAAIQ
+492 ELASKEDVAAVQ
-504 EFAAALRSDLVGLS
+504 EFAAALRSDLVSLS

-525 GQVAELSKVQYSIKG
+525 SQVAELSKVQYSIKG
-540 SLTATYGFVTL
+540 SLTATYGFVTF
-551 AGDNFDIDR
+551 AGNNDNNFDIDR

-565 FSTGVFGSST
+565 FSTGVFGSPALS
-575 LPPDQQVGSN
+575 LDQQVASN
-585 VELPD
+585 VILPD
-590 VASRQLTEGSLTLDF
+590 VASRQLTGGSLTLDF
-605 GFKNNAPAATGVAV
+605 GVKNNAPAATGVAV
-619 SEATVQIFTSAI
+619 SEATVQIVADAI
-631 TSGAPTPNP
+631 ASGALTPNL

-647 KGTVD
+647 RGTVD

-708 TSSGGD
+708 TSSATGTGADPGD
-714 SGNIFGDS
+714 IFGAN

-730 LKPLEGLTL
+730 FKPLEGLTL

-785 PETGIYFRNYFD
+785 PATGIYFRDYFD
-797 PNESDWVYYVQLDGK
+797 PNRSDWVYYVQLDGK

-823 AVDPDYANGRAGMSA
+823 AVDPDYANGVAGMSA

-845 GVKGRQNPAPYRANE
+845 GVKGRQNPAPYKANE
-860 EGLGVELGLPVG
+860 EGLGVELGLPLG
-872 PVEIG
+872 PVELG
-877 GYLNSYGTYPY
+877 GYLNSYGAYPY
-888 NPAPNAIT
+888 KSGPIT

-915 AYDAAWKGDSYLD
+915 AYDAEWTGASYVD
-928 LRIQNSASITGTLS
+928 LANQTSASITGTLS

-967 TSSPYFGLAVY
+967 TSNPYFGLAVY

-993 LFRYHEPNFNNP
+993 LFRYHEPNFNTQG
-1005 NDETLKGG
+1005 DETLKGG
-1013 LQASVKLDTLPL
+1013 LQASVKLDDLPL
-1025 KPSLIGEVAARQTQ
+1025 KPSLIGEVAARQT
-1039 QTTGGPIEELKWSV
+1039 GGTEELKWSV
-1053 GLSLGELL
+1053 GLSLGEFL

-1066 LEARYGEYRAANVA
+1066 LEARYGEYRASKVEN
-1080 DILRG
+1080 ILVG
-1085 AVNRAFDPSDD
+1085 KTNKAFDPSDD
-1096 RLYSG
+1096 RLYSDS
-1101 GGTASGFVAGFNVT
+1101 GTDSGSVAGFNVT

-1129 TSLGDHARTFRVTYT
+1129 TSRGDHARTFRVTYT
-1144 TRF
+1144 VKF

>member
-12 LLTVLSLGFG
+12 LLTVLSMGFG

-41 LAARGIIVGFP
+41 LAAKGILVGFP
-52 DGTFRGNETLTR
+52 DGTFRGNENLTR

-83 AKGESPTMEALS
+83 AKGESPTMEAMS

-128 TKEDIAR
+128 TKDDIAR
-135 LEALI
+135 LEAMI
-140 EELKAQPAPEP
+140 EELKAQPMPEVEP
-151 GMDQAALQDLLDR
+151 GMDQAALQDLMDR

-180 QLAEQLEALAQ
+180 QLAERLDALAQ

-197 GDLAALATQVEAN
+197 DELAALSTKVEAN

-220 AVLLNQDVLS
+220 AVVLNQDVLS
-230 LRDQVAAL
+230 LQDKVAAL
-238 EKGAVTQEDLENLKA
+238 QKGAVTQEDLENLKA

-273 SESDL
+273 SESLASDL

-294 QAQQLAQQLAE
+294 QAQQLAE
-305 QLEALA
+305 RLEALA
-311 QDVEGVKGDLAALAT
+311 QDVEGVKGDVAALST

-352 RDQVAALEKGAVT
+352 
-365 QEDLENLK
+365 
-373 ASLEGLKGRLE
+373 
-384 SVEALVESLASE
+384 
-396 SDLTDRVEAASIA
+396 
-409 ADTALAQAQQLAE
+409 
-422 QLEALAQDVEGVKGD
+422 
-437 LAALATQVEANA
+437 
-449 QTIQALNELAVL
+449 
-461 LNQDVLSLQ
+461 Q

-477 KALAER
+477 KGLADLQ
-483 GEGPDINLD
+483 GANLEQFATKA
-492 DLASKEDVAAIQ
+492 DLEELATKEDVAAVQ
-504 EFAAALRSDLVGLS
+504 EFAAALRSDLVSLS

-525 GQVAELSKVQYSIKG
+525 GQVADLSKVQYSIKG
-540 SLTATYGFVTL
+540 ALSATYGMVTL
-551 AGDNFDIDR
+551 AGANNFDIDR

-565 FSTGVFGSST
+565 FSTGVFGRPKLT
-575 LPPDQQVGSN
+575 PDRQVASN
-585 VELPD
+585 VILPD
-590 VASRQLTEGSLTLDF
+590 VASRQLTGGSLTLDF
-605 GFKNNAPAATGVAV
+605 GVRNTAPAATGVAV
-619 SEATVQIFTSAI
+619 SEATVQTAFAATI
-631 TSGAPTPNP
+631 TSGGDFNANP
-640 RLNTATL
+640 AIRLNAATIR
-647 KGTVD
+647 GTVD
-652 GQPFSVVYHWR
+652 GQPFSVAYNRV
-663 ASSFQFNDYLFVNRS
+663 ASSFQFNDYLFVNKS
-678 DSRREHRQGVVATF
+678 DPAGQEPRQGVVATF
-692 QGTKLPLSPEV
+692 QGTKLPLTPDV

-708 TSSGGD
+708 GSNAGG
-714 SGNIFGDS
+714 IFGTT
-722 GYFGIRAA
+722 YFGIRAA

-739 ALNYALADTEPLTAT
+739 ALNYALADT
-754 PPANPD
+754 PAAGNPD

-785 PETGIYFRNYFD
+785 PATGIYFRDYFD
-797 PNESDWVYYVQLDGK
+797 PTISDWVYYVQLDGK

-823 AVDPDYANGRAGMSA
+823 AVDPQYRDGVAGMSA
-838 DHLQYYG
+838 DHLAYYG
-845 GVKGRQNPAPYRANE
+845 GVTGFQNPAPYPDNE

-888 NPAPNAIT
+888 NPGTIT

-905 ALFSGFSLKA
+905 ALFSGFSLTA
-915 AYDAAWKGDSYLD
+915 AYDAAWTGASYVD
-928 LRIQNSASITGTLS
+928 LAAQTSAGITGTLS

-956 LTLEGKYNNLH
+956 LTLRGSYGLLAN
-967 TSSPYFGLAVY
+967 TFGLAVY
-978 GDYKLAL
+978 GDYKLAF

-993 LFRYHEPNFNNP
+993 LFRYSDPNLSTGGN
-1005 NDETLKGG
+1005 ETLKGG

-1025 KPSLIGEVAARQTQ
+1025 KPSLIGEVAARQT
-1039 QTTGGPIEELKWSV
+1039 GGSGGTEELKWSV
-1053 GLSLGELL
+1053 GLSLGEFL

-1066 LEARYGEYRAANVA
+1066 LEARYGEYRASNVD
-1080 DILRG
+1080 DIRVG
-1085 AVNRAFDPSDD
+1085 ATNKAFDPSDD

-1101 GGTASGFVAGFNVT
+1101 GGGNSGSVAGFNVT

-1129 TSLGDHARTFRVTYT
+1129 TSAGDHARTFRVTYT